1 MAASPRPAPSPHH
14 ASPGRADRRLWLVA
28 LACGLMMM
36 GYFGPWVPHPAAGL
50 VVTGLDLAEYVK
62 FLPAF
67 SAGQLSIVREAFY
80 APLVAVSVTLSL
92 IAFRL
97 PVRPRWLRW
106 LRWLLR
112 LLVVLLAIVA
122 ALNLLP
128 PAWSPPL
135 LRTPEFRLQ
144 SMVLLACVGLA
155 LLSPLL
161 ALLPRRLSALLVV
174 VLAAPATW
182 LPTTQFLQVRPH
194 IADLYA
200 KALPLGWGFWLCAAG
215 SLLLLAAALYW
226 LLSPSNNN
234 I

>member
-1 MAASPRPAPSPHH
+1 MAASPRPASNPPAHRT
-14 ASPGRADRRLWLVA
+14 GRADRRLWLAA
-28 LACGLMMM
+28 LACGVILL
-36 GYFGPWVPHPAAGL
+36 GYYGPWVPHPAAGL

-67 SAGQLSIVREAFY
+67 SAGELNIVREGFY
-80 APLVAVSVTLSL
+80 APLVAVSITLSL

-97 PVRPRWLRW
+97 PLRPHWLRW
-106 LRWLLR
+106 PLR
-112 LLVVLLAIVA
+112 LLVVLPAIVA

-144 SMVLLACVGLA
+144 SMLLLVCVGLA

-161 ALLPRRLSALLVV
+161 ALLPRRLSALLVA
-174 VLAAPATW
+174 VLAALATW
-182 LPTTQFLQVRPH
+182 LPTAQFLRVRPH
-194 IADLYA
+194 IAALYA

-226 LLSPSNNN
+226 LLSPSNHNN

>member
-1 MAASPRPAPSPHH
+1 
-14 ASPGRADRRLWLVA
+14 
-28 LACGLMMM
+28 
-36 GYFGPWVPHPAAGL
+36 
-50 VVTGLDLAEYVK
+50 LAEYVK
-62 FLPAF
+62 FLPAY
-67 SAGQLSIVREAFY
+67 SAGQLSIVREGFY

-97 PVRPRWLRW
+97 QLRPHWLRW
-106 LRWLLR
+106 PLR
-112 LLVVLLAIVA
+112 LLVVLPAIVV

-144 SMVLLACVGLA
+144 SMVLLLCIGLA

-161 ALLPRRLSALLVV
+161 ALLPRRLSALTIAL
-174 VLAAPATW
+174 LAALSAW
-182 LPTTQFLQVRPH
+182 LPTRQFLQVRPS

-200 KALPLGWGFWLCAAG
+200 QELPLGWGFWLCAAG
-215 SLLLLAAALYW
+215 SLLLLAAALSW

-234 I
+234 NI